1 MNKEFLDLWLRA
13 DTDTAGLQSHQVRQV
28 RALCETFFNKGRAYE
43 KSKTVVASTNNQL
56 CSEAEND
63 QHQS

>member
-1 MNKEFLDLWLRA
+1 MSKVFLDLWLKANTRIE
-13 DTDTAGLQSHQVRQV
+13 DLKPWQIGQV
-28 RALCETFFNKGRAYE
+28 RALCEKFFEKGRAYE
-43 KSKTVVASTNNQL
+43 RSKTVVTSTNNQL